1 MMFQSFCSGG
11 AELPIRGGCKKKP
24 FGFAPALL
32 APRHTFP
39 STTAFMCV
47 CVCVC
52 VYLNPLH

>member
-32 APRHTFP
+32 APHHTFP
-39 STTAFMCV
+39 STTAFVCV

-52 VYLNPLH
+52 LS